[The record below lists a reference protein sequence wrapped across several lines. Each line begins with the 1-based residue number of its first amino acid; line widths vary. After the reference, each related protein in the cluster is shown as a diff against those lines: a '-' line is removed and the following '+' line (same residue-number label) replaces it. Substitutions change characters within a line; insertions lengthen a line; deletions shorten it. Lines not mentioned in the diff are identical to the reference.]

1 MNRILTLLLLAAL
14 PLAACSTVD
23 AENGPLSGTARQLGS
38 VDNIEMTD
46 GVIRFDDSD
55 LAVYQVTLINQDND
69 QAWVEYHAWWFDEG
83 GIEIRNPS
91 AAWIR
96 MNIQPGSHRAVRSVA
111 PSMKAV
117 RCEIQIREPQDSVR

>member
-1 MNRILTLLLLAAL
+1 MNRLLPLLLLAAL

-38 VDNIEMTD
+38 VDNIEMTN

-55 LAVYQVTLINQDND
+55 LAVYQVTLINEDND
-69 QAWVEYHAWWFDEG
+69 PKWVEYHAWWSDES

-91 AAWIR
+91 GAWIR
-96 MNIQPGSHRAVRSVA
+96 LNIQPGSHRAVQSVA

-117 RCEIQIREPQDSVR
+117 HCEIQIREPQDSVR